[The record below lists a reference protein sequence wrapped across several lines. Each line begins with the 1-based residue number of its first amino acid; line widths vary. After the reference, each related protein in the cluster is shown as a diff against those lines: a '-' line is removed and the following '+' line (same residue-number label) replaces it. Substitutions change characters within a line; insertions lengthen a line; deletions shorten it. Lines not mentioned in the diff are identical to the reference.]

1 MSKKLNIPT
10 EATLTGATLALE
22 NAKNL
27 LEVASAAAQLEHF
40 GQGSSLCVLAAEEGM
55 KALVLRTVQTGL
67 VPTGGLDEMFA
78 NHVLKHQLA
87 FLLSFF
93 AYWGFIAKETRTST
107 QKDIDDGKITDKEA
121 GEVWMMRMYEEIK
134 KIEHP
139 DRSEEFAFLT
149 WFRDANA
156 FKKKGFYVDW
166 NKEDWSTPAD
176 IGADEFERYKEAA
189 SRWLNLVEVFHSIS
203 DEDLKT
209 AIELGNEAMK
219 KSKKK

>member
-1 MSKKLNIPT
+1 MNIPT
-10 EATLTGATLALE
+10 EATLKGATLALE

-27 LEVASAAAQLEHF
+27 LEVANAAEQLGHF

-67 VPTGGLDEMFA
+67 VLDGGLDELFA
-78 NHVLKHQLA
+78 NHIVKHQLA
-87 FLLSFF
+87 FLFSFF
-93 AYWGFIAKETRTST
+93 AYWGIIANQTRTST

-121 GEVWMMRMYEEIK
+121 GGVWMMRMYEEIK

-139 DRSEEFAFLT
+139 DRSEEFAFIT

-166 NKEDWSTPAD
+166 GKEDWSTPAD
-176 IGADEFERYKEAA
+176 IQSNVFKRYKEAA

-203 DEDLKT
+203 DEDFKT
-209 AIELGNEAMK
+209 AIELGNQAME